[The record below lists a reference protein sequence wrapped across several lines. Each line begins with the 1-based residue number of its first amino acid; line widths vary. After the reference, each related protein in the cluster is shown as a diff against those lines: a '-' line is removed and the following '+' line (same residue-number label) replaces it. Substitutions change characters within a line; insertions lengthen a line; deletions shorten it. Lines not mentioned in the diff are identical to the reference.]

1 MKASY
6 NPKLALRNSGVT
18 VTNSSVQWKWLKLNP
33 ICCNMLMSRIWWR
46 LSSVGSWV
54 WGYPMSGIFPRFFF
68 SVSRGKG
75 AGSSVSQTRLTLSKR
90 GCYTCSLSTECTLAN
105 KFSEMNSKQRHFGI
119 SCATT
124 CCRWKMMLQMLRW
137 WSKHILDFQGLFLMV
152 SCRLVPTHA
161 IRGQCSLQRHC
172 IPCKI
177 YLAKTHWQPRP
188 NILQQ

>member
-1 MKASY
+1 MKMTQTEPHMLQLRWAESGGILAPLVNELLGISDNPASS
-6 NPKLALRNSGVT
+6 LAF
-18 VTNSSVQWKWLKLNP
+18 
-33 ICCNMLMSRIWWR
+33 C
-46 LSSVGSWV
+46 
-54 WGYPMSGIFPRFFF
+54 Y

-152 SCRLVPTHA
+152 SCRLMPTHA

-172 IPCKI
+172 IPCEI